1 MGKIP
6 GKFPY
11 VHDRQPLCRGSD
23 NQFGCVDRIRDTLV
37 GTQPQEKG
45 IHSRLRCVDKV
56 YVKLGV

>member
-11 VHDRQPLCRGSD
+11 AHGRQPLCKGSGS
-23 NQFGCVDRIRDTLV
+23 QFGCVDRIRGTLV

-45 IHSRLRCVDKV
+45 IHSRFRCVDKV
-56 YVKLGV
+56 YVNLGV